1 MEGPGCCHTHH
12 LAQWARVR
20 MSGLDLKQRDYAKR
34 RDDDVLI
41 PVKRTHVWNAK
52 LAIIKLSDN

>member
-1 MEGPGCCHTHH
+1 
-12 LAQWARVR
+12 

-52 LAIIKLSDN
+52 LAIIKLSDT